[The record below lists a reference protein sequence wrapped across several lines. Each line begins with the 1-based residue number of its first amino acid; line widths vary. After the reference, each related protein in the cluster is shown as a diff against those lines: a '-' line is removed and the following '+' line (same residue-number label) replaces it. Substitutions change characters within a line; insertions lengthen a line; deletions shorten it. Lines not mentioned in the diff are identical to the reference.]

1 MIEVKVWAYIKTPK
15 LLTVSP
21 RKIDES
27 TIVAVY
33 FKPGH
38 GVGRAYCSLL
48 GNFGFEIGL

>member
-33 FKPGH
+33 FKH
-38 GVGRAYCSLL
+38 GVRRAYCSLL